1 MKRNTVMALA
11 LSTALALGLAG
22 CNNTQS
28 VPAATKTAEST
39 SADTANNVK
48 AMYPVTLGETEILMG
63 ETKLQALYDAGYTIE
78 APVDPQEGTT
88 TDGEYGALAG
98 DQEIAAKQSIQN
110 CYVMK
115 DGAKQAEVD
124 VLGGQSKGPLS
135 DAVIT
140 GFLRDQ
146 SMTDST
152 ESIAF
157 ADIDL
162 ADLTMEAFVEAVDG
176 DVTQYG
182 TTVAVYQQGDWNM
195 DVQWDE
201 SGELASI
208 RVSVE

>member
-1 MKRNTVMALA
+1 
-11 LSTALALGLAG
+11 
-22 CNNTQS
+22 
-28 VPAATKTAEST
+28 
-39 SADTANNVK
+39 
-48 AMYPVTLGETEILMG
+48 
-63 ETKLQALYDAGYTIE
+63 
-78 APVDPQEGTT
+78 
-88 TDGEYGALAG
+88 
-98 DQEIAAKQSIQN
+98 
-110 CYVMK
+110 
-115 DGAKQAEVD
+115 
-124 VLGGQSKGPLS
+124 
-135 DAVIT
+135 
-140 GFLRDQ
+140 
-146 SMTDST
+146 MTDST